1 MKRSVAKIW
10 GSQWEI
16 MYNVSFQDLC
26 IKTSW
31 IHTNYEITKACS
43 FSPLTHKPVLYFRN
57 EYQIEPEVAA
67 TQTLSI
73 LRTWLVYQLQR
84 FCISN
89 VVIPLSSDMKVRK
102 LSNL

>member
-1 MKRSVAKIW
+1 MEELNNATRVEKKKKSAVTEMKRSVAKIW

-73 LRTWLVYQLQR
+73 LRT
-84 FCISN
+84 
-89 VVIPLSSDMKVRK
+89 
-102 LSNL
+102 